1 MFAVYHYDYNH
12 YSTYT
17 PHDVNLGDY
26 IQSLA
31 ASQYLQKIDTTID
44 RDSILP
50 PPSRVASL
58 DEKVFLI
65 ANAWYHLDGD
75 RHRFPETFLPV
86 SIHISNTSEAPNLD
100 LGYLKRLEPIG
111 CRDKNTLRCL
121 ESLGIKAYFS
131 SCLTTTLDIK
141 YAYDGPRQGIIFSDL
156 DFTYESGKLA
166 YDPLKKLFPLN
177 KSFNRLRFL
186 RFVAKEL
193 SPILHKYLGE
203 EVRYATHSA
212 PLSTPH
218 EERFALAEDLLK
230 TYASAKLVVTSR
242 IHAALP
248 CLALGTPVILVTQ
261 KYDPLRYEGLDDFLN
276 HIWIKDGA
284 FEKKILTENGFVRN
298 SNLFKPYAEK
308 LKETCRSWVDS
319 IS

>member
-1 MFAVYHYDYNH
+1 MFAVYHYDYNS
-12 YSTYT
+12 YSKYH
-17 PHDVNLGDY
+17 PVNVNLGDY

-31 ASQYLQKIDTTID
+31 ARQHLPKVDSTID
-44 RDSILP
+44 RDGIF
-50 PPSRVASL
+50 PSYSL
-58 DEKVFLI
+58 SSNKDKVYLI
-65 ANAWYHLDGD
+65 ANGWYHLNND
-75 RHRFPETFLPV
+75 RHCFPNTFLPI
-86 SIHISNTSEAPNLD
+86 SIHITNTTDLPHLNLE
-100 LGYLKRLEPIG
+100 YLKKIEPIG
-111 CRDKNTLRCL
+111 CRDKNTQRCL
-121 ESLGIKAYFS
+121 ESQGIKAYFS
-131 SCLTTTLDIK
+131 SCLTTTLDIN
-141 YAYDGPRQGIIFSDL
+141 YASDGPRSGIVFSDV
-156 DFTYESGKLA
+156 DFTFNSGKIRFNFV
-166 YDPLKKLFPLN
+166 KKLFPIKRLLN
-177 KSFNRLRFL
+177 KLRFL
-186 RFVAKEL
+186 SSVEKEL
-193 SPILHKYLGE
+193 LPILKNYQGE
-203 EVRYATHSA
+203 NVHYTTHIV
-212 PLSTPH
+212 PLSTTH

-276 HIWIKDGA
+276 HIWIKDGV